1 MHVRLVQV
9 HGFVALS
16 TAGPFGGDTVCSF
29 VPVKILMSFVT
40 LHGGKLGDIFSFLT
54 RHTE

>member
-29 VPVKILMSFVT
+29 VPVKILVSFVT